1 MFEPEIIFTRE
12 QYEKYYSERFIY
24 GKELSDVLEIMK
36 RHDSYRILVLG
47 APGSGKTTLLYQL
60 SHYTANKKPT
70 EIIRGYD
77 IRDNIY
83 ALLKQKETPIYIDGL
98 DEMKNPYSLL
108 QYLNANK
115 CDKLVCTSRPNMPLD
130 IYFTHII
137 TLNPTQEQIMLLIK
151 KLGLNNPLFHSLT
164 NKININGGTEITP
177 RDILSCIVDSIHN
190 SDIRKFHSKY
200 SNFLYQYGNG
210 IDFSSDIIPSEDKII
225 IPSKNII
232 KGITVVGDTLLK
244 KAKEEPRI
252 IHNFSPREFEEFVC
266 ELLDKQ
272 GYNVKLTKQTRDG
285 GKDIIVVQKSILG
298 EFCIYVECKKYDTSR
313 PISVSLVRE
322 LYGTVM
328 VDNATAGMIITTSH
342 FSKDAKEYSLE
353 LYLKV
358 AIQFYH
364 NPTLFLLVNK
374 NLNGMNFYNHFGFV
388 HHPFFYAV
396 T

>member
-1 MFEPEIIFTRE
+1 MSKGGIWNMFEPEIIFTRE

-24 GKELSDVLEIMK
+24 GKELSDVFEIMK
-36 RHDSYRILVLG
+36 NHDSYRILILG

-60 SHYTANKKPT
+60 SHYTANKKPI

-83 ALLKQKETPIYIDGL
+83 ALLNQKENPIYIDGL
-98 DEMKNPYSLL
+98 DEMENPYSLL
-108 QYLNANK
+108 NYLNENK

-130 IYFTHII
+130 IYFTHIV

-151 KLGLNNPLFHSLT
+151 KLGLNNSLFHSLT
-164 NKININGGTEITP
+164 NKISGKQVTP
-177 RDILSCIVDSIHN
+177 RDILSCIVDSVHS

-210 IDFSSDIIPSEDKII
+210 IDFSSATIPSEDKII
-225 IPSKNII
+225 VPSKNII
-232 KGITVVGDTLLK
+232 RGIAVVGDTLLK
-244 KAKEEPRI
+244 RAKEEPRI

-272 GYNVKLTKQTRDG
+272 GYHVKLTKQTRDG

-298 EFCIYVECKKYDTSR
+298 EFCIYVECKKYDISR

-342 FSKDAKEYSLE
+342 FSKDAKEYTEQIKHRMTLKDYNDLVQE
-353 LYLKV
+353 LSRISY
-358 AIQFYH
+358 
-364 NPTLFLLVNK
+364 
-374 NLNGMNFYNHFGFV
+374 
-388 HHPFFYAV
+388 
-396 T
+396 

>member
-1 MFEPEIIFTRE
+1 MFESEIIFKRE

-36 RHDSYRILVLG
+36 RHDSYRILILG

-60 SHYTANKKPT
+60 SHHTANKKPI
-70 EIIRGYD
+70 EIISGYD

-83 ALLKQKETPIYIDGL
+83 ALLKQKEPPIYIDGL
-98 DEMKNPYSLL
+98 DEMENPYNLL
-108 QYLNANK
+108 HFLNENK

-164 NKININGGTEITP
+164 NKINISGAEITP
-177 RDILSCIVDSIHN
+177 RDILSCIVDSVHG

-200 SNFLYQYGNG
+200 SNFFYQYGNR

-232 KGITVVGDTLLK
+232 RGIAVVGDTLLK
-244 KAKEEPRI
+244 RAREEPRI

-342 FSKDAKEYSLE
+342 FSEDAKEYTEQIKHRMTLKDYNDLVQE
-353 LYLKV
+353 LNRISY
-358 AIQFYH
+358 
-364 NPTLFLLVNK
+364 
-374 NLNGMNFYNHFGFV
+374 
-388 HHPFFYAV
+388 
-396 T
+396 